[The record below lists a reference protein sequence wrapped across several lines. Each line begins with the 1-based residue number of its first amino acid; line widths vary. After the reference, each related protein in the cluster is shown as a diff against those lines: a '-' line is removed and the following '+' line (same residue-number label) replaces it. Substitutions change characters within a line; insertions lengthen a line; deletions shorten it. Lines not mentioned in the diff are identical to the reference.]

1 MTISKVNNIVLVG
14 TDKAFV
20 QVGSRECLVHPDG
33 GCMRLTVITPY
44 VLCHLDGSIRHVV
57 FVDGKIT
64 LLGCLSRGH
73 LIVSAHVLIVSILD
87 DHRVWCHLEHSGIYS
102 AGRIGHGIAAT
113 CA

>member
-1 MTISKVNNIVLVG
+1 MSAGKVYDIILVG

-33 GCMRLTVITPY
+33 GSMRCTVIAPY
-44 VLCHLDGSIRHVV
+44 VFRHLDGSIRHVV

-73 LIVSAHVLIVSILD
+73 LIVSAHVLIVCILD
-87 DHRVWCHLEHSGIYS
+87 DNRVGCHLKHSGIYS